1 MGGINGGYIINK
13 ILAWAYILGDFKL
26 RIMKTTNKP
35 TRPMYNVISL
45 AEYYGYVKNDDL
57 PTKKNSSKNLWYIM
71 LDIKEWLYDVHS
83 IWTWVTVRGDF
94 TFIPYYRDLRMIT
107 SERKALRKC
116 LCNQEALMTALTI
129 AIKQINN

>member
-1 MGGINGGYIINK
+1 
-13 ILAWAYILGDFKL
+13 
-26 RIMKTTNKP
+26 
-35 TRPMYNVISL
+35 MYNVISL

-83 IWTWVTVRGDF
+83 IWTWVTVRVDF